1 VIERGFV
8 RPLETVSDLADS
20 FRPIRELA
28 RVHLLSHL
36 LSVSDG
42 GIFRKAENNHLGHNS
57 RGSTFGV
64 PGDILGI
71 DLRNPFR
78 PITEETRTIVLSYT
92 LSDSV
97 GGISRAHSLSPGGVQ
112 TPRG

>member
-28 RVHLLSHL
+28 RAHLLSHL
-36 LSVSDG
+36 SSVFDG

-64 PGDILGI
+64 PGDI
-71 DLRNPFR
+71 
-78 PITEETRTIVLSYT
+78 
-92 LSDSV
+92 
-97 GGISRAHSLSPGGVQ
+97 PGQ
-112 TPRG
+112 I